1 MYSHYMLT
9 QVVSFTDE
17 PLLQPSPF
25 KVGIKAGDTQ
35 KGFATLSQIHHQD
48 IAHSRCWEWAGW
60 AERWISTLIIQCW
73 VEGLMASTQTG
84 RQAGRLAGRY
94 EDEWPVRFPA
104 ESLFVSWMCRSRG
117 RRAVFRPTGS
127 LKINRRIHRGLS
139 FLSLRLNEVVCA
151 WCVRRGERVSGVML
165 HFNEVLLA
173 PRSCHYDL
181 TVTYKLMWMQAWRHA
196 GTDGE
201 QGMKKRSLRAQW
213 KHFDV
218 E

>member
-1 MYSHYMLT
+1 MCWLKEFLLQMNQPT
-9 QVVSFTDE
+9 FTLQGWNKSRRHSE
-17 PLLQPSPF
+17 RLRHTSPNTPSRHRPFPLLG
-25 KVGIKAGDTQ
+25 VG
-35 KGFATLSQIHHQD
+35 
-48 IAHSRCWEWAGW
+48 W
-60 AERWISTLIIQCW
+60 RWISTLIIQGW

-84 RQAGRLAGRY
+84 RQTGRLAGRY

-104 ESLFVSWMCRSRG
+104 EPLFVSWMFRGRG
-117 RRAVFRPTGS
+117 RRAVFRPRGS

-173 PRSCHYDL
+173 PRSCHCDL
-181 TVTYKLMWMQAWRHA
+181 TVAYKLVWTQAQRHA

-201 QGMKKRSLRAQW
+201 QGMKNWSLKAKW

-218 E
+218 WINV